1 MNDQAPLHCREE
13 LSLPL
18 RLTAALVV
26 LLLLLPYHPLTWIAT
41 AQAGPD
47 GGYCHT
53 SAGACTCTH
62 HAPADD
68 SVHGRAVPQ
77 GHNGHEHGGPAVM
90 EHHAPHHATAHED
103 AAPEAAAPPC
113 HAAEAGGTATAML
126 EAAGVA
132 PPATHLCGCGHE
144 AKDLTSAIAI
154 DRFVLRSA
162 SGTGGP
168 PAPDA
173 PTAVTAVAHLRPMAA
188 DIFHPP
194 PPVQ

>member
-41 AQAGPD
+41 AQAGPHA
-47 GGYCHT
+47 GYCHA
-53 SAGACTCTH
+53 SDGPCTCTH
-62 HAPADD
+62 HDVADAPAHDHTVSQD
-68 SVHGRAVPQ
+68 QDTHETVHPAAA
-77 GHNGHEHGGPAVM
+77 HEHAG
-90 EHHAPHHATAHED
+90 TA
-103 AAPEAAAPPC
+103 ASVSPC
-113 HAAEAGGTATAML
+113 HAAEADGSVTAML

-132 PPATHLCGCGHE
+132 PPVTHLCGCGHD
-144 AKDLTSAIAI
+144 ADDLTSAVAV
-154 DRFVLRSA
+154 DRFVLHGV

-173 PTAVTAVAHLRPMAA
+173 PTAIITAAHLQPIAV
-188 DIFHPP
+188 DIFRPP